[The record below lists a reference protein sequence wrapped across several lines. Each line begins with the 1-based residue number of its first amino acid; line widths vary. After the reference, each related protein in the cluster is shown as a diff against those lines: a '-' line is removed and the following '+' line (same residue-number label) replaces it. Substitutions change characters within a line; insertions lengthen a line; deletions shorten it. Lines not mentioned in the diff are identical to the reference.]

1 MQADYTVVTAGA
13 LRGEKR
19 SRTMAGRKIV
29 DGIIYSLVNVRTD
42 GNRVLCATLN
52 EKESKWD
59 WEVFES
65 RF

>member
-1 MQADYTVVTAGA
+1 
-13 LRGEKR
+13 
-19 SRTMAGRKIV
+19 MAGRKIV